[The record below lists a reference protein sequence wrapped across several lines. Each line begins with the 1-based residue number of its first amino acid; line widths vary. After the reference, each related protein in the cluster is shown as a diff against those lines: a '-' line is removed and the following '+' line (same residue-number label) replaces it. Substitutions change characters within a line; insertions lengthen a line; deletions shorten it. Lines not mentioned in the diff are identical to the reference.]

1 MAEPALLDTITA
13 AGLEHAGR
21 VTLVAS
27 HGALHVAALAS
38 RARLRAVIL
47 SDAGI
52 GLDRA
57 GVAGVEALGAI
68 GMAAAAA
75 DVRSARIGDAADM
88 RARGRL
94 SLVNGPAA
102 ALGCASGDA
111 VHEALVLLA
120 GAPEPQGRLDDPSGG
135 RAEIA
140 LLGGGAVLLDS
151 ASLMEPEDAGRIV
164 VTGSHGGVV
173 GRGAGLPLPA
183 RPAFAA
189 FNDAGLG
196 VCDAGV
202 SRLPRLDAEGVPAVA
217 VSHWTALIGDGRS
230 TWTGIVSV
238 RNAAA
243 RALGFEVGLRL
254 DWQITRLLSA
264 AS

>member
-164 VTGSHGGVV
+164 VTGSHGAAVV
-173 GRGAGLPLPA
+173 RRDRETQPATKCPRARGFDLDPILDHHTGPRHRRPRYEAGYMSAPDDAPGPTPKSSA
-183 RPAFAA
+183 PGFAGTPQTA
-189 FNDAGLG
+189 YSM
-196 VCDAGV
+196 
-202 SRLPRLDAEGVPAVA
+202 SRWR
-217 VSHWTALIGDGRS
+217 
-230 TWTGIVSV
+230 
-238 RNAAA
+238 
-243 RALGFEVGLRL
+243 
-254 DWQITRLLSA
+254 
-264 AS
+264 